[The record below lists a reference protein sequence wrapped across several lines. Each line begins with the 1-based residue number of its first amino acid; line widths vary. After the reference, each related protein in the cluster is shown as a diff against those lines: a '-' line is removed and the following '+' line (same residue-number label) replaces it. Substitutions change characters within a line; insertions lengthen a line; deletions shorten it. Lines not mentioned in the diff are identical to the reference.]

1 MAEEKPENMEAMAV
15 VASGDVP
22 GAESWRCAQAGSK
35 SYEGNSDAMDGAVK
49 AFGYGNFNW

>member
-49 AFGYGNFNW
+49 AFGYGNINW